1 LPFKKGDYIIK
12 ADFKLLYIIGN
23 RKEVKMNKD
32 IQKIKTEIFDSVK
45 NNMEEKDVVAIIERS
60 VNMTLKY
67 VDTHVSTHKFFKD
80 DKVVIPALAM

>member
-1 LPFKKGDYIIK
+1 MGDYIIK
-12 ADFKLLYIIGN
+12 ADVKRFYIIGD

-32 IQKIKTEIFDSVK
+32 IQKLKTEIFDSVK

-67 VDTHVSTHKFFKD
+67 VDTQVSTHKFFKD
-80 DKVVIPALAM
+80 D